1 MLSLYRKYRPQTFSE
16 VAGQYYISDT
26 LRRQVADGKTS
37 HAYLFVGTRGTGKT
51 SCAKI
56 LARAINCEN
65 PAGGE
70 PCNECESCRSI
81 LSGSATDVTEMDAAS
96 NNRVDDVRQLL
107 SESVFLPTRLK
118 KRVYIIDEVHMM
130 TGSAFNALLKTLEEP
145 PEHLVFILATTEL
158 RKIPA
163 TITSRCQIYPFAR
176 LSDEVIAERL
186 REVAEKESLELTDPA
201 AAVIARLS
209 DGAMRDALSILD
221 QAASISPITDD
232 AVRQLVGLPSAGSL
246 TELLS
251 AVARRELAPAIEILT
266 RVYTS
271 GSDISSVF
279 DELLGI
285 LRDLFVYEK
294 SGQTQL
300 CTSGASVRELDGLK
314 SLIPEDRC
322 LYLLSQISETRGKF
336 TKSHYDKVIAE
347 ILLSRLVSE
356 SAVSGGGE
364 AALLSRLSDIETR
377 VQKAVSAAPVQT
389 APPRDTAAPAPL
401 RDATPFD
408 VTGGGSSF
416 SAAGSPPYDDS
427 ERPPYDDEDRP
438 PLDDADMPP
447 FDMPQRQAAPAPR
460 PAAKTAPAPEVRP
473 RETPVQRAAAPVA
486 ENSELK
492 TNILALLERGV
503 AQPLSNAVFANEGGA
518 LILYSENAFLE
529 NIFKQNA
536 EAVRAAAEKV
546 LGASSAVLFRKE
558 KRTAVAE
565 TPVAAAQNVDF
576 QQTPPAR
583 DESGNDGE
591 FGNLFDF
598 GDILT
603 VEE

>member
-1 MLSLYRKYRPQTFSE
+1 
-16 VAGQYYISDT
+16 
-26 LRRQVADGKTS
+26 
-37 HAYLFVGTRGTGKT
+37 
-51 SCAKI
+51 
-56 LARAINCEN
+56 
-65 PAGGE
+65 
-70 PCNECESCRSI
+70 
-81 LSGSATDVTEMDAAS
+81 MDAAS

-107 SESVFLPTRLK
+107 SESVFLPARLK

-176 LSDEVIAERL
+176 LTDEVIAERL
-186 REVAEKESLELTDPA
+186 REVAEKESLELTEPA

-221 QAASISPITDD
+221 QAASVSPITDE

-251 AVARRELAPAIEILT
+251 AIAQRKLAPAIEMLT

-300 CTSGASVRELDGLK
+300 CTSGASAREIDELK
-314 SLIPEDRC
+314 SLIPADRC

-336 TKSHYDKVIAE
+336 TKSRYDKVIAE
-347 ILLSRLVSE
+347 ILLARLVSE
-356 SAVSGGGE
+356 SAVTDGGE
-364 AALLSRLSDIETR
+364 EVLLSRLSDIEAR
-377 VQKAVSAAPVQT
+377 MQKAVSAAPVQAAAPRQAAAQRET
-389 APPRDTAAPAPL
+389 AVPAQSEDAPP
-401 RDATPFD
+401 FD
-408 VTGGGSSF
+408 IPG
-416 SAAGSPPYDDS
+416 D
-427 ERPPYDDEDRP
+427 RPPYDDTDRP
-438 PLDDADMPP
+438 PYDDADRPPYDDDDAPP
-447 FDMPQRQAAPAPR
+447 FDMPVKQSFAAPR
-460 PAAKTAPAPEVRP
+460 
-473 RETPVQRAAAPVA
+473 REPQRAAAPERPPREPAPVRAAPSAVVA
-486 ENSELK
+486 EDAELK
-492 TNILALLERGV
+492 QKILALLERGV
-503 AQPLSNAVFANEGGA
+503 AQPLSSTVFANEGGV
-518 LILYSENAFLE
+518 LTLYSENAFLE
-529 NIFKQNA
+529 NVFKLNA

-546 LGASSAVLFRKE
+546 FGAPTAVMFKKE
-558 KRTAVAE
+558 KRAAT
-565 TPVAAAQNVDF
+565 AAAAVR
-576 QQTPPAR
+576 PAEETEPAENK
-583 DESGNDGE
+583 DDGE